1 MAQHKWI
8 RICTLCV
15 IIVLSVMAS
24 ASWANE
30 KKAPCDKI
38 TVACKNAGFVQG
50 GASEGTKLL

>member
-24 ASWANE
+24 TSLAAE
-30 KKAPCDKI
+30 KKGPCEQI
-38 TVACKNAGFVQG
+38 TEACKNAGFVQG
-50 GASEGTKLL
+50 GAAEGTKLL